1 MQNYYIDILPRLA
14 KTHPDIKVVVLD
26 RANPLRLMLSLLRA
40 EHKLEQAMKMNNGSA
55 SSAYDWHAGSASGGG
70 PQVMKDK
77 KKFPLDVARI
87 VKEVQWELHLRS
99 IRDDMLKALG
109 MPVLRLR
116 YEACAK
122 DIKTCVD
129 AVAQFLGMPHMDLI
143 GEESEDAAKSAEK
156 ESGGK
161 EGASAKTKSIL
172 DEITNPDELLEA
184 VKKRKWTQW
193 LNA

>member
-1 MQNYYIDILPRLA
+1 
-14 KTHPDIKVVVLD
+14 
-26 RANPLRLMLSLLRA
+26 
-40 EHKLEQAMKMNNGSA
+40 
-55 SSAYDWHAGSASGGG
+55 
-70 PQVMKDK
+70 
-77 KKFPLDVARI
+77 
-87 VKEVQWELHLRS
+87 
-99 IRDDMLKALG
+99 
-109 MPVLRLR
+109 
-116 YEACAK
+116 
-122 DIKTCVD
+122 
-129 AVAQFLGMPHMDLI
+129 MDLI